1 MPMHHPLLPAL
12 HHENQVVVAARR
24 EDKLQEVADE
34 IKSAGGE
41 AVVVMGDISKVC
53 RW

>member
-1 MPMHHPLLPAL
+1 MII
-12 HHENQVVVAARR
+12 AARR

-41 AVVVMGDISKVC
+41 AVVVVVDISKV
-53 RW
+53 RSSVPRIER